1 MTGNVDY
8 SSFFSDDDADAEIE
22 AETRPNSK
30 QKPWTAEGA
39 ARAARMVEGAIS
51 PNGDDGGDA
60 SGDGDGSEDAVR
72 SAGDRGVDDRPA
84 GSTGSDSGR
93 GGSGSADGSGLIGFY
108 DTEAEREEVA
118 RLAEKADNES
128 SPGGRLHT
136 IHDKS
141 VLKEIKREEESI
153 DLVGDMLMAGGGEH
167 DGHRAV
173 CDPDGSIAD
182 SAGNLALDEELTR
195 GDDAGNPVGKT
206 HSSTD
211 KSIDT
216 SERPRSSVV
225 SKSGSSRNNRRTAP
239 PDSGR
244 ASVASGS
251 TASKPAASPAADDD
265 DETVEVEPDA
275 IARLEEKALDAIEAS
290 REERAAEAAA
300 PAPDLPSPLAPSEDD
315 GDDLEIGENEAKNR
329 EKYVIKST
337 SDYMLVGAG
346 DTGSDPFDIDDV
358 LTDAVDRGASDV
370 HIASMRPIKLRING
384 TMYKFAKYQIM
395 DPADMNDLI
404 ANNGRLINKEMTQ
417 KFNTQRSVDTAYVIR
432 RGRRHGER
440 FRVHFAEEMNGPAI
454 VFRHIRP
461 EIFTPEEIGLT
472 PDVVNW
478 GLLSQGMILVTGPTG
493 SGKSA
498 TLSSILRNVQ
508 VTKPGKII
516 TLEEP
521 IETVYPLDGAA
532 DIWQREVPENCPTFV
547 RGITDAMREDP
558 DVILVGEIRDY
569 PTIQAAMQ
577 ACNTGHLTFATIHAN
592 SAPDVVTRIL
602 DLAGDADKSELMSNL
617 ARNLK
622 GILSQRLLL
631 KPGNDG
637 RIAVREII
645 QVGRRQ
651 KRQIAR
657 NDVDAM
663 TADLRASAADL
674 DSQMLM
680 LAIQGKTTLK
690 SARNASMDRAGFD
703 AMVDALSPRVRN
715 MIIDDVTYEPA
726 DDDADLVKLDK

>member
-1 MTGNVDY
+1 MATDVDY
-8 SSFFSDDDADAEIE
+8 SKFFGDDDAEIDAVVRPRGRRKPRS
-22 AETRPNSK
+22 AED
-30 QKPWTAEGA
+30 A
-39 ARAARMVEGAIS
+39 ARSAKMVEASIGLGGVGSEDSPASVSGGGQVPDGTDGGSGADGGPTAGS
-51 PNGDDGGDA
+51 GDGGSVSGGDA
-60 SGDGDGSEDAVR
+60 TP
-72 SAGDRGVDDRPA
+72 DDLT
-84 GSTGSDSGR
+84 S
-93 GGSGSADGSGLIGFY
+93 FY
-108 DTEAEREEVA
+108 DAEEERKETAELVEATGTEP
-118 RLAEKADNES
+118 L
-128 SPGGRLHT
+128 PGGRRKVVR
-136 IHDKS
+136 DKAI
-141 VLKEIKREEESI
+141 LNEIRHEEDSI
-153 DLVGDMLMAGGGEH
+153 DLVGDMLMADDDHAPVKPVAEGLPAGPAEPDEDIVLEEEAGEVDGGGAGPLAASASNGE
-167 DGHRAV
+167 
-173 CDPDGSIAD
+173 PIAD
-182 SAGNLALDEELTR
+182 KPAGRSA
-195 GDDAGNPVGKT
+195 GKT
-206 HSSTD
+206 HSGSPSHEPAGHAP
-211 KSIDT
+211 K
-216 SERPRSSVV
+216 RPSA
-225 SKSGSSRNNRRTAP
+225 G
-239 PDSGR
+239 
-244 ASVASGS
+244 
-251 TASKPAASPAADDD
+251 DDD
-265 DETVEVEPDA
+265 GAAVEVDAEA
-275 IARLEEKALDAIEAS
+275 IARLEEKALDAVE
-290 REERAAEAAA
+290 AAEGRGPVEDSGAPGGAL
-300 PAPDLPSPLAPSEDD
+300 PAPSSMGLGGQE
-315 GDDLEIGENEAKNR
+315 EMGENEAKNR
-329 EKYVIKST
+329 KKYVIKAT
-337 SDYMLVGAG
+337 PDYLLTAPG
-346 DTGSDPFDIDDV
+346 DTGSEPFDIDDV

-395 DPADMNDLI
+395 DPADMNELI
-404 ANNGRLINKEMTQ
+404 TNNGRLINKEMVQ
-417 KFNTQRSVDTAYVIR
+417 QLNTQRSVDTAYVIR
-432 RGRRHGER
+432 KGRRHGER

-461 EIFTPEEIGLT
+461 EIFKPEEIGLT
-472 PDVVNW
+472 QDVVDW

-508 VTKPGKII
+508 LTKPGKII

-592 SAPDVVTRIL
+592 SAPDVVTRIM
-602 DLAGDADKSELMSNL
+602 DLAGDADKSELRSNL

-637 RIAVREII
+637 RIAVREIV

-651 KRQIAR
+651 KLQIAR

-663 TADLRASAADL
+663 AADLRARAADL

-690 SARNASMDRAGFD
+690 SARSASMDRAGFD
-703 AMVDALSPRVRN
+703 AMVDALSPRVRA

-726 DDDADLVKLDK
+726 DDDHDLVKLE